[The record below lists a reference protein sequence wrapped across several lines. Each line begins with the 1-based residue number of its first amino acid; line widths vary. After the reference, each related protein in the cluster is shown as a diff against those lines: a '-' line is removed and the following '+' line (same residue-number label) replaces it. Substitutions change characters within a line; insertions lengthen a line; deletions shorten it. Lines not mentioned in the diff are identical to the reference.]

1 MSQSVRRFFTVFAC
15 SALVISL
22 GLGCAK
28 RKKPEEEAG
37 ATVGAGAPRWPDM
50 IAKLVFAFL
59 AVLVLV
65 PAGLAVTVKNIFH
78 SALWLVLSLTGV
90 AGLFALLGA
99 DFLFVAQILVYTGG
113 ITVLLLFVVLLS
125 GSPKDWIVRQVNGQ
139 WAWGLALSAIFVGLL
154 ATLFKQIPEPAE
166 LTPAAPTSAPLG
178 LMLVRDMLLP
188 FEAVSLVLLA
198 ALVGAIHFSKRNS

>member
-1 MSQSVRRFFTVFAC
+1 
-15 SALVISL
+15 
-22 GLGCAK
+22 
-28 RKKPEEEAG
+28 
-37 ATVGAGAPRWPDM
+37 
-50 IAKLVFAFL
+50 
-59 AVLVLV
+59 
-65 PAGLAVTVKNIFH
+65 
-78 SALWLVLSLTGV
+78 
-90 AGLFALLGA
+90 
-99 DFLFVAQILVYTGG
+99 VYTGG

>member
-1 MSQSVRRFFTVFAC
+1 
-15 SALVISL
+15 
-22 GLGCAK
+22 
-28 RKKPEEEAG
+28 
-37 ATVGAGAPRWPDM
+37 M

-166 LTPAAPTSAPLG
+166 FTPAAPTSAPLG